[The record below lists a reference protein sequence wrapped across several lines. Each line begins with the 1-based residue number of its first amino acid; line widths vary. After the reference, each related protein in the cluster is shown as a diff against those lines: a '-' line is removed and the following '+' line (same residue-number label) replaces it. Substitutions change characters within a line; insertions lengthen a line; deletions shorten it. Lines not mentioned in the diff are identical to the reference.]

1 MSTLVADLLAAADPA
16 EIAMRAGITPDRWQE
31 RFLRSGSDRIL
42 LNCSRQSGKSTMA
55 AVRAVHTA
63 LYDSGSLTLLVSPSE
78 RQSGELAA
86 KVRAVMVALDSP
98 LPAEQQTALQLRL
111 SNGSRI
117 AALPGK
123 EGTIRGYSGVRLL
136 ILDEAARVP
145 DELVEAVRPMLAVSG
160 GTMVML
166 STPFGTRGAF
176 YEAWKSR
183 ERWERF
189 EVPATQVPRIP
200 QNFLEEERRTMGQ
213 WAFAQEYLCQFMADA
228 GAVFDLEDVMRAVD
242 ISIKPLGIL
251 GTDWQ

>member
-1 MSTLVADLLAAADPA
+1 
-16 EIAMRAGITPDRWQE
+16 
-31 RFLRSGSDRIL
+31 
-42 LNCSRQSGKSTMA
+42 MA

-86 KVRAVMVALDSP
+86 KVRAVMAALEWP

-117 AALPGK
+117 VALPGK

-145 DELVEAVRPMLAVSG
+145 DELVEAVRPMLAVSS

-176 YEAWKSR
+176 YEAWQSR

-189 EVPATQVPRIP
+189 EVPATEVPRIP
-200 QNFLEEERRTMGQ
+200 KEFLEEERRTMGQ
-213 WAFAQEYLCQFMADA
+213 WAFSQEYLCAFMSDA
-228 GAVFDLEDVMRAVD
+228 GAVFDYDDILRAVD
-242 ISIKPLGIL
+242 PRIKPLGIL
-251 GTDWQ
+251 DPKDWQ

>member
-16 EIAMRAGITPDRWQE
+16 EIAMRAGITPDPWQQT
-31 RFLRSGSDRIL
+31 FLRSTSDRIL

-55 AVRAVHTA
+55 AVRACHTA
-63 LYDSGSLTLLVSPSE
+63 LYDAGSLTLLVSPSE

-86 KVRAVMVALDSP
+86 KVRAVMQALEWP
-98 LPAEQQTALQLRL
+98 LSAEQQTTLQLRL

-117 AALPGK
+117 VALPGK

-145 DELVEAVRPMLAVSG
+145 DELVEAVRPMLAVSS

-166 STPFGTRGAF
+166 STPYGTRGSF
-176 YEAWKSR
+176 YEAWQSR

-189 EVPATQVPRIP
+189 EVPAGQVPRIP
-200 QNFLEEERRTMGQ
+200 AEFLEEERRTLGQ
-213 WAFAQEYLCQFMADA
+213 WAFSQEYLCRFMADA
-228 GAVFDLEDVMRAVD
+228 GAVFDLDDVMRAID
-242 ISIKPLGIL
+242 PGIKPLGIL
-251 GTDWQ
+251 GEGWQ

>member
-1 MSTLVADLLAAADPA
+1 MSAVVEDLLVAADPVEVA
-16 EIAMRAGITPDRWQE
+16 RRAGIEPDDWQQ
-31 RFLRSGSDRIL
+31 RFLRSHSDRVL

-86 KVRAVMVALDSP
+86 KVRAVMAALVWP
-98 LPAEQQTALQLRL
+98 LPAEQSSQLQLRL

-117 AALPGK
+117 VALPGK

-145 DELVEAVRPMLAVSG
+145 DELVEAVRPMLAVSS

-166 STPFGTRGAF
+166 STPFGTRGA
-176 YEAWKSR
+176 
-183 ERWERF
+183 
-189 EVPATQVPRIP
+189 VPRHP
-200 QNFLEEERRTMGQ
+200 FRQPRRRG
-213 WAFAQEYLCQFMADA
+213 A
-228 GAVFDLEDVMRAVD
+228 GR
-242 ISIKPLGIL
+242 S
-251 GTDWQ
+251 TR

>member
-1 MSTLVADLLAAADPA
+1 
-16 EIAMRAGITPDRWQE
+16 
-31 RFLRSGSDRIL
+31 
-42 LNCSRQSGKSTMA
+42 
-55 AVRAVHTA
+55 
-63 LYDSGSLTLLVSPSE
+63 
-78 RQSGELAA
+78 
-86 KVRAVMVALDSP
+86 MVALDWP

>member
-16 EIAMRAGITPDRWQE
+16 EIAMRAGMTPDGWQQ
-31 RFLRSGSDRIL
+31 RFLRSSSDRIL

-55 AVRAVHTA
+55 AVRACHTA

-86 KVRAVMVALDSP
+86 KVRALMTALEWP

-111 SNGSRI
+111 SNGSRVI
-117 AALPGK
+117 ALPGK

-145 DELVEAVRPMLAVSG
+145 DELVEAVRPMLAVSS

-176 YEAWKSR
+176 YEAWRSR

-189 EVPATQVPRIP
+189 EVPATEVPRIP
-200 QNFLEEERRTMGQ
+200 ASFLAEEERTLGRWITR
-213 WAFAQEYLCQFMADA
+213 QEYFCEFMADA
-228 GAVFDLEDVMRAVD
+228 GAVFDLDDVMRAID
-242 ISIKPLGIL
+242 PKIKPLGIL
-251 GTDWQ
+251 GEGWQ